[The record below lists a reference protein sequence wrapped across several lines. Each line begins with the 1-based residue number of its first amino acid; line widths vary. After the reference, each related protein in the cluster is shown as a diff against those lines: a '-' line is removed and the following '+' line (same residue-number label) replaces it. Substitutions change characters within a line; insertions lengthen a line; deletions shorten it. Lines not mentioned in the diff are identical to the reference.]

1 MLPLTFVKTGDIV
14 KVQKV
19 LGNDESKKHLN
30 DLGFV
35 NGSVVNVISSH
46 NGDII
51 LNIKDSRL
59 AVTKSMADKIM
70 IDIVDEKE
78 LLKSK
83 VNSNKQIT

>member
-51 LNIKDSRL
+51 LSIKDSRL

-83 VNSNKQIT
+83 VNSNKQTT